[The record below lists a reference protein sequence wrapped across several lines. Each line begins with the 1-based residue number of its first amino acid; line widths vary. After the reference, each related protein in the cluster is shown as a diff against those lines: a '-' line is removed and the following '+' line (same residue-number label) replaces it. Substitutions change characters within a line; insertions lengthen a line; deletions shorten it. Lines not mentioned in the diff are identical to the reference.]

1 MDPSMPPLRKLLPL
15 VLLGGLTLV
24 ILGVLGGVGAYYF
37 YLPRLPDVAS
47 LKTDRLAVPLRIYS
61 ADGRLLAEYGEERRV
76 PFAYADIPE
85 TMRQAILAAED
96 DRFFEHPGVDW
107 MGLARAAW
115 NLASTGERGQG
126 GGTITM
132 QVARDFVGREKT
144 FDRKFREIFLSLKIE
159 KELEKEQILELY
171 LNKIFLGNRAHGVGA
186 AAEVYYRT
194 DLRNLSLG
202 QYAML
207 AGLGQ
212 RPSRVNP
219 FDNPNRAAAR
229 RAYVLRRMLE
239 LGYITQEA
247 HDAALLEPVVP
258 PKPSESERDATSVVE
273 AHYVGE
279 MVRTEM
285 VARYGETAAYS
296 DGFRV
301 VTTVNSRLQQA
312 ANASLRRS
320 LLDYDQRWGYRGAV
334 AQHEL
339 PDDRDPDAL
348 DDLIEGRPTVG
359 GLKPALVTAVA
370 GQGATVYLGHE
381 QEALLTWE
389 ALSWARRNQGGERV
403 GPAPKSA
410 GDVVAVGDLVY
421 LEPLP
426 GGAMRLSQVPEVQ
439 GTLIALNPG
448 DSAVLALIGGFDY
461 FQSNFNR
468 ATQAKRQPGSVFKPF
483 LYSAAL
489 AKGFTPAT
497 VVNDAPVVFEDGEN
511 AWRPENYTERFYG
524 PTRLREALAQSRNL
538 VSIRVLH
545 AIGIQH
551 AFDYLP
557 RFGFDAAQLPRD
569 LTLALGSAQATP
581 LTVAAGFNVFA
592 NGGFRT
598 EPYLIDR
605 ILDGNGDIVFRADP
619 LLACEDCDAASLAS
633 PITKAPAASAAEG
646 APPAPPAAQGPSRH
660 AERALDPVNAFLMTD
675 MMREVV
681 RRGTAAKAMELGR
694 NDLAGK
700 TGTANDYRDAWFAGF
715 NSALTSVVW
724 VGYDDMRPLGQGEV
738 GGRTALPMWMEF
750 NRQALAGVPERFP
763 PQPPGIV
770 SVRINSETGEATNAA
785 DPNAMFEYFAA
796 GTAPERQRGA
806 PDRQKPKPDEKRPED
821 DLF

>member
-1 MDPSMPPLRKLLPL
+1 MPPLRKLLPL
-15 VLLGGLTLV
+15 VFLGGLTLV
-24 ILGVLGGVGAYYF
+24 ILGVMGGVGAYWY

-47 LKTDRLAVPLRIYS
+47 LKTDRLKVPLRVYS
-61 ADGRLLAEYGEERRV
+61 ADGRLLAEYGEERRI
-76 PFAYADIPE
+76 PFRYEDIPE
-85 TMRQAILAAED
+85 PMRQAILAAED
-96 DRFFEHPGVDW
+96 DRFFQHPGVDW

-115 NLASTGERGQG
+115 KLASTGERGQG

-159 KELEKEQILELY
+159 RELTKEEILALY

-186 AAEVYYRT
+186 AAEVYYGT
-194 DLRNLSLG
+194 DLRNLTLG

-207 AGLGQ
+207 AGLAQ

-219 FDNPNRAAAR
+219 FDNPNRAEAR

-239 LGYITQEA
+239 QRYITQEA

-258 PKPSESERDATSVVE
+258 PRPTESERDAVSVVE

-285 VARYGETAAYS
+285 IARYGEAAAYG

-312 ANASLRRS
+312 ANAALRRA

-334 AQHEL
+334 AKLEL
-339 PDDRDPDAL
+339 PEETDPDAL
-348 DDLIEGRPTVG
+348 DDLLEGRPTVG

-381 QEALLTWE
+381 QEAVLPWD
-389 ALSWARRNQGGERV
+389 ALSWAKRNLGVERV
-403 GPAPKSA
+403 GSAPKTA
-410 GDVVAVGDLVY
+410 GEVVAVGDLVY

-426 GGAMRLSQVPEVQ
+426 GGGYRLSQVPEVQ

-448 DSAVLALIGGFDY
+448 DSAILALIGGFDY
-461 FQSNFNR
+461 FLSNFNR

-489 AKGFTPAT
+489 EKGLTPAT
-497 VVNDAPVVFEDGEN
+497 VVNDEPVVFEDGED

-524 PTRLREALAQSRNL
+524 PTRLREALVQSRNL

-545 AIGIQH
+545 SIGIQH

-557 RFGFDAAQLPRD
+557 RFGFDPVNLPRD
-569 LTLALGSAQATP
+569 LTLALGSAQVTP

-598 EPYLIDR
+598 DPYLIER
-605 ILDGNGDIVFRADP
+605 IVGGDGVVLYRSDP
-619 LLACEDCDAASLAS
+619 LLACEACAAAAVAS
-633 PITKAPAASAAEG
+633 PIASAPSSGAAEG
-646 APPAPPAAQGPSRH
+646 APAPVSGPRSAPRY
-660 AERALDPVNAFLMTD
+660 AERALDPVNEFLMVD

-694 NDLAGK
+694 TDLAGK
-700 TGTANDYRDAWFAGF
+700 TGTANEYRDAWFAGF
-715 NSALTSVVW
+715 NTALTAVVW

-750 NRQALAGVPERFP
+750 MRQALAGVPERFP

-770 SVRINSETGEATNAA
+770 SVRINSETGEPTGAE
-785 DPNAMFEYFAA
+785 DPNAMFEYFSAA
-796 GTAPERQRGA
+796 NAPQRPGSA
-806 PDRQKPKPDEKRPED
+806 PGKPKPKPDPARPDD

>member
-1 MDPSMPPLRKLLPL
+1 
-15 VLLGGLTLV
+15 
-24 ILGVLGGVGAYYF
+24 
-37 YLPRLPDVAS
+37 
-47 LKTDRLAVPLRIYS
+47 
-61 ADGRLLAEYGEERRV
+61 
-76 PFAYADIPE
+76 
-85 TMRQAILAAED
+85 
-96 DRFFEHPGVDW
+96 
-107 MGLARAAW
+107 
-115 NLASTGERGQG
+115 
-126 GGTITM
+126 
-132 QVARDFVGREKT
+132 
-144 FDRKFREIFLSLKIE
+144 
-159 KELEKEQILELY
+159 
-171 LNKIFLGNRAHGVGA
+171 
-186 AAEVYYRT
+186 VYYGT
-194 DLRNLSLG
+194 DLRNLTLG

-207 AGLGQ
+207 AGLAQ

-219 FDNPNRAAAR
+219 FDNPNRAALR

-239 LGYITQEA
+239 QGYITQEA

-258 PKPSESERDATSVVE
+258 PKPKESERDAASVVE

-285 VARYGETAAYS
+285 VDRYGEAAAYG

-312 ANASLRRS
+312 ANAALRRA

-334 AQHEL
+334 AKLEL
-339 PDDRDPDAL
+339 PDEHDPDAL
-348 DDLIEGRPTVG
+348 DDQLEGRPTIG
-359 GLKPALVTAVA
+359 GLKPALITAVA

-381 QEALLTWE
+381 QEAVLPWDG
-389 ALSWARRNQGGERV
+389 LSWARRNQGGEHI
-403 GPAPKSA
+403 GPPPKTA
-410 GDVVAVGDLVY
+410 GEVVAVGDLVY

-426 GGAMRLSQVPEVQ
+426 GGGYRLSQVPEVQ

-448 DSAVLALIGGFDY
+448 DSAILALIGGFDY

-468 ATQAKRQPGSVFKPF
+468 ATQAKRQPGSAFKPF
-483 LYSAAL
+483 IYSAAL
-489 AKGFTPAT
+489 DKGFTPAT
-497 VVNDAPVVFEDGEN
+497 VVNDAPVVFEDGAD

-524 PTRLREALAQSRNL
+524 PTRLREALVQSRNL

-545 AIGIQH
+545 TIGIQQ

-557 RFGFDAAQLPRD
+557 RFGFDPALLPRD
-569 LTLALGSAQATP
+569 LTLALGSAQLAP

-605 ILDGNGDIVFRADP
+605 IVDGDGKTVFRADP
-619 LLACEDCDAASLAS
+619 LLACDACDATALAS
-633 PITKAPAASAAEG
+633 PIANAPASSAAEG
-646 APPAPPAAQGPSRH
+646 APPKAAAPVAAARR
-660 AERALDPVNAFLMTD
+660 AERVLDPVNEFLIVD

-694 NDLAGK
+694 TDLAGK
-700 TGTANDYRDAWFAGF
+700 TGTANDNRDAWFAGF
-715 NSALTSVVW
+715 NAALTAVVW
-724 VGYDDMRPLGQGEV
+724 VGFDDMRPLGQGEL

-750 NRQALAGVPERFP
+750 MRPALAGVPERFP

-770 SVRINSETGEATNAA
+770 SVRINSETGEATDAS
-785 DPNAMFEYFAA
+785 DPSAMFEYFAA
-796 GTAPERQRGA
+796 GTAPQRGTGQQGK
-806 PDRQKPKPDEKRPED
+806 PKQKPDPKQPED